1 MAIPTTRTT
10 LIDYCKRRL
19 GHPVI
24 ELNLNNDQISD
35 RIDDAI
41 QYYRD
46 YHNDASQHLYLK
58 HKITSTDVTNK
69 YIPIDDSILGV
80 VNVYPVTDDA
90 NYGTINM
97 FDMRYQMRLNDLFD
111 FNDVSILHYTMVTQH
126 LDLIQDYFEGKAPFD
141 YHRHMDQLH
150 IYMDWANDINVDDYI
165 VIECYKAID
174 TANVYNDM
182 WLKRYA
188 TALIKKQWGENLS
201 KFDGITLPGGITY
214 NGGRIL
220 DDANTEIEKLE
231 TEIETNHGGI
241 LAILTG

>member
-1 MAIPTTRTT
+1 MATPTNRAT
-10 LIDYCKRRL
+10 LITYCKQRL

-24 ELNLNNDQISD
+24 ELNLNDDQISD
-35 RIDDAI
+35 RIDDAL

-46 YHNDASQHLYLK
+46 YHNDATEHLYLK
-58 HKITSTDVTNK
+58 HQVTATDISNQ
-69 YIPIDDSILGV
+69 YIAIDDSIIGV

-90 NYGTINM
+90 NYGTVNM

-141 YHRHMDQLH
+141 YARHMDKLKLY
-150 IYMDWANDINVDDYI
+150 IDWTNDINADEYI

-220 DDANTEIEKLE
+220 EDANAEIEKLE
-231 TEIETNHGGI
+231 TEIELNHGG
-241 LAILTG
+241 LLTMLTG

>member
-1 MAIPTTRTT
+1 MATPTNRAT
-10 LIDYCKRRL
+10 LITYCKQRL

-24 ELNLNNDQISD
+24 ELNLNDDQISD
-35 RIDDAI
+35 RIDDAL

-46 YHNDASQHLYLK
+46 YHNDATEHLYLK
-58 HKITSTDVTNK
+58 HQITATDISNQ
-69 YIPIDDSILGV
+69 YIAIDDSIIGV

-90 NYGTINM
+90 NYGTVNM

-141 YHRHMDQLH
+141 YARHM
-150 IYMDWANDINVDDYI
+150 
-165 VIECYKAID
+165 
-174 TANVYNDM
+174 
-182 WLKRYA
+182 
-188 TALIKKQWGENLS
+188 ALIKKQWGENLS

-220 DDANTEIEKLE
+220 DDANAEIEKLE
-231 TEIETNHGGI
+231 TEIELNHGG
-241 LAILTG
+241 LLTMLTG

>member
-1 MAIPTTRTT
+1 MVIPTTRTT

-19 GHPVI
+19 GHPFI